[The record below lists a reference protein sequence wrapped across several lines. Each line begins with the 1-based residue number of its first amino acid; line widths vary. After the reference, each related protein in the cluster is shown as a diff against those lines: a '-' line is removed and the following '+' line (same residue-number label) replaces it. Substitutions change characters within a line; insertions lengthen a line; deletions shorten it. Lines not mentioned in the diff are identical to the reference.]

1 MGACGIA
8 EQGRALPLH
17 LSVICA
23 PGSHFT
29 GIHST
34 ITNVWVGIALVRR
47 HLRNPAKRKN
57 ILLATCV
64 AAPALPLAACN
75 HPKDT
80 ATVAQSRARSWSPTT
95 SATRSGA

>member
-1 MGACGIA
+1 V
-8 EQGRALPLH
+8 P
-17 LSVICA
+17 

-64 AAPALPLAACN
+64 AALPLAACN
-75 HPKDT
+75 DPQDT
-80 ATVAQSRARSWSPTT
+80 TTVAQSRARSWSPATLAT
-95 SATRSGA
+95 IWRVTPATKSAAQ

>member
-1 MGACGIA
+1 
-8 EQGRALPLH
+8 
-17 LSVICA
+17 
-23 PGSHFT
+23 
-29 GIHST
+29 
-34 ITNVWVGIALVRR
+34 LVRR

-80 ATVAQSRARSWSPTT
+80 ATVAQSRARS
-95 SATRSGA
+95 